1 MATHRDGD
9 RDGVTLIVVIVI
21 IVLLS
26 ADLPLQNVLDPL
38 LQLRRVRKVVLIR
51 HRQPDAVSLG
61 RGGERGATI
70 VWGCGEVGMRKYG
83 DVGTRD
89 GRWGHGGGRR
99 GHGDGDGGV
108 PGLLTSVTLTTPIWG
123 RERSMPKVFSQKGM
137 SCGGDTGER
146 RGGTVTQ

>member
-89 GRWGHGGGRR
+89 GRWGHGMG
-99 GHGDGDGGV
+99 
-108 PGLLTSVTLTTPIWG
+108 
-123 RERSMPKVFSQKGM
+123 
-137 SCGGDTGER
+137 GGDTGWGWGRPRVTHICDIDHSDLGPGEVDAEGFLPEGDELW
-146 RGGTVTQ
+146 GGHG

>member
-51 HRQPDAVSLG
+51 HRQPHAVSLG
-61 RGGERGATI
+61 RGGDVGPRLYGGAGT
-70 VWGCGEVGMRKYG
+70 WGCGNTGTWGRGMGGGDAGWGWGRPRVTHICDIDHSDLGPGEVDAEGFLPEG
-83 DVGTRD
+83 DELWG
-89 GRWGHGGGRR
+89 GHG
-99 GHGDGDGGV
+99 
-108 PGLLTSVTLTTPIWG
+108 
-123 RERSMPKVFSQKGM
+123 
-137 SCGGDTGER
+137 
-146 RGGTVTQ
+146 